1 MLAGYK
7 VGESIFQ
14 MTKIIGAINTQPPPD
29 QVSAAPGSQS
39 QSQPANERRG
49 DRESSRTGEFNF
61 D

>member
-39 QSQPANERRG
+39 VSVPASQWEAGRQ
-49 DRESSRTGEFNF
+49 RELQNWRV
-61 D
+61 